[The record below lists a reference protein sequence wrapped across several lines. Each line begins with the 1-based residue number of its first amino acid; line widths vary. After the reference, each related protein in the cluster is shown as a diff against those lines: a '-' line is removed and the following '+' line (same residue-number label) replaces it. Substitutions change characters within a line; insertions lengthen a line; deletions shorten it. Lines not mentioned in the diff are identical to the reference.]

1 MKKILGLTIV
11 LLVTVVVASIC
22 ASVNYDKI
30 YSDWKSAPVRE
41 LKQRGDDCL
50 AHERM
55 DSALMYY
62 TMSTEKYRSD
72 LPDSDKSICAGAY
85 NNAGYIYFYYRND
98 YSSSYTCLLKA
109 QEISDEAN
117 DSTMYPCIYLNM
129 GNIYINYNDYKASAE
144 LYRKAFYA
152 SVRVKD
158 MNILLTSFCNLANL
172 AVDADDAKSV
182 MKEVKT
188 LREMKIPPRPM
199 LDYTHSVCN
208 ATECVARGDNSG
220 AIEWLLKSLG
230 QIDSKLTPERYRMGS
245 MNFMAHI
252 YDKTGNYAEA
262 VRITREVEHESR
274 GQALDLQAEACG
286 HLSDYYTKLGNASE
300 AMHWHTRGLQL
311 SDSLFRSQQYG
322 RIRDMKSTFEI
333 GKIAD
338 KMRESENRRQ
348 TMTLVL
354 FVVGVGAIIVLAMAL
369 LLKLK
374 NNRLQRSNRDL
385 FRRNEE
391 VMRMGENERRRSD
404 IYERKIAEYERQI
417 AELHRNATPDTQP
430 ETQPEAQPEQK
441 YQGSTLDDYA
451 KQQLLNRI
459 NATLDNVDEISVT
472 DFSVDRLARLV
483 ESNSK
488 YVSQVINEA
497 YGKNFNTLLGEKR
510 VHQACIRLSDTDSY
524 GNVTIEAIA
533 SGLGFKSRSNFVT
546 VFKRVTGLTPSEY
559 KRISTDKTRDE

>member
-1 MKKILGLTIV
+1 MKKNLGLTVV
-11 LLVTVVVASIC
+11 LLATVVLASIC

-30 YSDWKSAPVRE
+30 YSEWKSVPVRE

-50 AHERM
+50 SHERM

-62 TMSTEKYRSD
+62 TMSAEKYRSD
-72 LPDSDKSICAGAY
+72 MPDSDKSICAGAY
-85 NNAGYIYFYYRND
+85 NNAGYIYFYHRND

-152 SVRVKD
+152 SVRVSD
-158 MNILLTSFCNLANL
+158 MNILLISFCNLANL
-172 AVDADDAKSV
+172 AVYADDAKSV

-188 LREMKIPPRPM
+188 LRGLKIAPRPM
-199 LDYTHSVCN
+199 LNYTYSVCN
-208 ATECVARGDNSG
+208 ATECVARGDYRG
-220 AIEWLLKSLG
+220 AIEWQRKSLS
-230 QIDSKLTPERYRMGS
+230 QIDSKLTPERYRLGS
-245 MNFMAHI
+245 MNIIAHI
-252 YDKTGNYAEA
+252 YTKMGDYAEA
-262 VRITREVEHESR
+262 ARITHEVERESR
-274 GQALDLQAEACG
+274 GLALDLQAEACSN
-286 HLSDYYTKLGNASE
+286 LAEYYAKMGKPSE
-300 AMHWHTRGLQL
+300 AMQWHTQGLQL

-333 GKIAD
+333 GKIAE

-354 FVVGVGAIIVLAMAL
+354 VIVGVGAAIVLVMAL

-374 NNRLQRSNRDL
+374 NNRLQRSNHDL

-391 VMRMGENERRRSD
+391 VMRMGENDRLRSE
-404 IYERKIAEYERQI
+404 IYERKIAEYERRI
-417 AELHRNATPDTQP
+417 AELRNNDTPDS
-430 ETQPEAQPEQK
+430 QPEQK

-459 NATLDNVDEISVT
+459 NATLDNIDEISVT

-524 GNVTIEAIA
+524 GNITIEAIA

-559 KRISTDKTRDE
+559 KRISTDKSAQQKETVSEQ

>member
-1 MKKILGLTIV
+1 MKKVFGLTVV
-11 LLVTVVVASIC
+11 LLVTVVLASIC
-22 ASVNYDKI
+22 GSVNYDKM
-30 YSDWKSAPVRE
+30 YNEWKSAPVRD
-41 LKQRGDDCL
+41 LKQRGNDCFER
-50 AHERM
+50 ERM
-55 DSALMYY
+55 DSALLFY
-62 TMSTEKYRSD
+62 TMSAEKYRSD
-72 LPDSDKSICAGAY
+72 MPDSDKSICAGAY

-98 YSSSYTCLLKA
+98 FSSSYTCLLKA
-109 QEISDEAN
+109 QEIAEEAN
-117 DSTMYPCIYLNM
+117 DTAMYPCIYLNM

-152 SVRVKD
+152 SARVGD
-158 MNILLTSFCNLANL
+158 MDILLTSFCNLANL
-172 AVDADDAKSV
+172 AVRADDAQSV
-182 MKEVKT
+182 MKEVRT
-188 LREMKIPPRPM
+188 LRGLKIAPRP
-199 LDYTHSVCN
+199 LLNYTYSMCN
-208 ATECVARGDNSG
+208 ATGCVARADYQG
-220 AIEWLLKSLG
+220 AIRWLRKSLG
-230 QIDSKLTPERYRMGS
+230 QIDTKLTPERYRHGS
-245 MNFMAHI
+245 MTIMAHM
-252 YDKTGNYAEA
+252 YAKMGNYAEA
-262 VRITREVEHESR
+262 IRITHKVEQESR
-274 GQALDLQAEACG
+274 GLMLDVQAEACG
-286 HLSDYYTKLGNASE
+286 HLSDYYAKQDNASE
-300 AMHWHTRGLQL
+300 AMQWHTRGLQL

-354 FVVGVGAIIVLAMAL
+354 FVVGIGAAIVLVMAL

-404 IYERKIAEYERQI
+404 IYERKIAEYEQLI
-417 AELHRNATPDTQP
+417 AQLRHSDAPDV
-430 ETQPEAQPEQK
+430 QPEQK
-441 YQGSTLDDYA
+441 YQGSVLDDYA
-451 KQQLLNRI
+451 KQQLLSRI
-459 NATLDNVDEISVT
+459 NATLDDIDEISVN
-472 DFSVDRLARLV
+472 DFSVNRLAQLV
-483 ESNSK
+483 DSNSK

-510 VHQACIRLSDTDSY
+510 VRQACIRLSDTAGY

-559 KRISTDKTRDE
+559 KRISTDKIHDE

>member
-1 MKKILGLTIV
+1 MKKILGLTV
-11 LLVTVVVASIC
+11 TLLVTAVVASIC

-30 YSDWKSAPVRE
+30 YSEWKAAPVRE
-41 LKQRGDDCL
+41 LKQRGDECL
-50 AHERM
+50 NQERM

-62 TMSTEKYRSD
+62 AMSAEKYRSD
-72 LPDSDKSICAGAY
+72 MPDSDKSVCAGAY

-117 DSTMYPCIYLNM
+117 DSTIYPCIYLNM

-144 LYRKAFYA
+144 LYRKAFHA
-152 SVRVKD
+152 SVKVKD
-158 MNILLTSFCNLANL
+158 MDILLTSFCNLANL
-172 AVDADDAKSV
+172 AVAANDAKSV

-188 LREMKIPPRPM
+188 LRELKIPPMPM
-199 LDYTHSVCN
+199 LNYTHSVCN
-208 ATECVARGDNSG
+208 ATECVAHGDYNG
-220 AIEWLLKSLG
+220 AIEWLRKSLD
-230 QIDSKLTPERYRMGS
+230 QIDTKLTPERYRLGS
-245 MNFMAHI
+245 MNIMALI
-252 YDKTGNYAEA
+252 YTKTGNHAEA
-262 VRITREVEHESR
+262 VRITREVERESR
-274 GQALDLQAEACG
+274 GQALDLQAEACN

-300 AMHWHTRGLQL
+300 AMQWHTRSLQL

-354 FVVGVGAIIVLAMAL
+354 FIVGFGAAIVLVMAI

-404 IYERKIAEYERQI
+404 IYERKIAEYERHI
-417 AELHRNATPDTQP
+417 AELRHNDTP
-430 ETQPEAQPEQK
+430 ETQPETQPEQK

-451 KQQLLNRI
+451 KQQLLSRI
-459 NATLDNVDEISVT
+459 NAMLDNVDEISVT

-510 VHQACIRLSDTDSY
+510 VQQACARLSDTDSY

-559 KRISTDKTRDE
+559 KRISTDKMHDE